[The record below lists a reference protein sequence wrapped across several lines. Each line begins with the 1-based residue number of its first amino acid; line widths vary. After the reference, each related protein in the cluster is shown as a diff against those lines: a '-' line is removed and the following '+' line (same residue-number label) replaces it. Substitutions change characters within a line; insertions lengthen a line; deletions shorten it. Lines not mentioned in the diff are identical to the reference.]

1 MVWTIIEPGLA
12 IVASS
17 LATIRP
23 LLRAMRVRGF
33 ESTEDSNKHSRDQ
46 ALQQI
51 PQSPRRLLPR
61 SPYGLDDITLTTNAT
76 TTMEP
81 AVGGVTAT
89 TRLGEGAGKSEVY
102 VIQGQIAT
110 TTASATGDDD
120 GERRST
126 WSEERSE
133 DDRSLVQIHDLEAQN
148 QEKVPTGIGDGGPAG
163 RGRMG

>member
-33 ESTEDSNKHSRDQ
+33 ESTEDSNKRSRDQ

-51 PQSPRRLLPR
+51 QHSSRRLTPR
-61 SPYGLDDITLTTNAT
+61 SPYGLDDITLTTTDPGVSVTGAR
-76 TTMEP
+76 
-81 AVGGVTAT
+81 VG
-89 TRLGEGAGKSEVY
+89 ESDKSEVY
-102 VIQGQIAT
+102 VIQGRIA
-110 TTASATGDDD
+110 DE

-126 WSEERSE
+126 WSEGRSE

-148 QEKVPTGIGDGGPAG
+148 QENVPTGIGDGDLRRQRAD
-163 RGRMG
+163 

>member
-1 MVWTIIEPGLA
+1 MVWTIVEPGLA

-33 ESTEDSNKHSRDQ
+33 ESTEDSNKRSRDQ

-51 PQSPRRLLPR
+51 PTSPRRLVPR
-61 SPYGLDDITLTTNAT
+61 SPYGLDDITLTTT
-76 TTMEP
+76 EP
-81 AVGGVTAT
+81 AASVSA
-89 TRLGEGAGKSEVY
+89 TRLGEGDKSEMY
-102 VIQGQIAT
+102 IIQGQAVN
-110 TTASATGDDD
+110 DD

-126 WSEERSE
+126 WSEERNE

-148 QEKVPTGIGDGGPAG
+148 QEKVPTGIGDGDLSG
-163 RGRMG
+163 RRRVD